1 MYDKLLEIIKKYT
14 AVCQENITLKSD
26 LYNDL
31 AISSIKFYLMILD
44 IESTFDV
51 DFKNVTISN
60 PEFKTVGS
68 LVKSID
74 RLR

>member
-1 MYDKLLEIIKKYT
+1 M
-14 AVCQENITLKSD
+14 
-26 LYNDL
+26 

-74 RLR
+74 RLREGINER